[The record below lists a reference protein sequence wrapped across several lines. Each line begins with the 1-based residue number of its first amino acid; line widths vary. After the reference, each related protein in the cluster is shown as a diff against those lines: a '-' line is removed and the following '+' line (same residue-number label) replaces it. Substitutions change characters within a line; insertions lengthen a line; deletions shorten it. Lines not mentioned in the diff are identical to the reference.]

1 MILSKSGTKVTI
13 NFNINYFF
21 YENCS
26 ISIKKNPFTRYIPNY
41 PNIFSISSC
50 LRIVIIIFPSG
61 A

>member
-26 ISIKKNPFTRYIPNY
+26 ISIKKTSFY
-41 PNIFSISSC
+41 PLYSELFQQFFNFF
-50 LRIVIIIFPSG
+50 LL
-61 A
+61 